1 MDKLGKKKDGFTY
14 EEDKL
19 YPALIK
25 STDDYIY
32 VCNMK
37 TGVFCY
43 PPNMVEEFGMPGRV
57 MENALD
63 FWRTRVHPNDW
74 ENFLEANLEISEGRT
89 DSHSVEYRAKNKA
102 GEWVWLRCRGNVERD
117 QDGVPAVFA
126 GIMTNLGKKNKIDPL
141 TGLFNKYDFEAK
153 CRENLENRGR
163 QSIVFMKLNID
174 DFKRINHLYNIQFG
188 DEVIRIIAQRIQSFL
203 PVNTMLFRLDGDE
216 FVIAMKNGKREDAKK
231 LYLNLK
237 DEFSRQ
243 QVFDHKKFFCT
254 LSCGCVEVPK
264 DTQDYDEVRKYMDCA
279 VEYAKN
285 NGKNRMEFFSEEM
298 LRRSERS
305 IDLTEILRESIENG
319 FQGFYL
325 CYQPI
330 MDRNQKLVG
339 AEALARFRCEKYG
352 EVSPVEFIPLLE
364 DSGMILEAGK
374 WIFTQAAVKCRK
386 WLPVK
391 PDFLMGINLSCL
403 QLEDESQ
410 AEYMKDV
417 IERLKLNP
425 GNLVLEATESHL
437 ASNIGKFY
445 EALRQIQDIGIYT
458 SMDDFGTGYSSL
470 GILKQAPFNI
480 VKIDKTFV
488 KGIRDSKF
496 DYTFIKLVVELC
508 HTNGISVCIEG
519 VEEKEELEILKSI
532 DLDFMQGF
540 LFSRPVPPE
549 EFEGKYL
556 EVKKVL

>member
-1 MDKLGKKKDGFTY
+1 MDKFCKEKEGFTY

-43 PPNMVEEFGMPGRV
+43 PPNMVEEFGMPGCV

-63 FWRTRVHPNDW
+63 FWRSRVHPNDW
-74 ENFLEANLEISEGRT
+74 DTFLEANLEISEGRT
-89 DSHSVEYRAKNKA
+89 DSHSVEYRAKNKN

-117 QDGVPAVFA
+117 QDGEASVFA
-126 GIMTNLGKKNKIDPL
+126 GIMSNLGKKNKIDPL

-153 CRENLENRGR
+153 CRENLENRGKQR
-163 QSIVFMKLNID
+163 IILMKMNID
-174 DFKRINHLYNIQFG
+174 DFKRINHLYNLQFG
-188 DEVIRIIAQRIQSFL
+188 DEVIRIIARRIQAFL

-216 FVIAMKNGKREDAKK
+216 FVIVLKNGSRKDAEK
-231 LYLNLK
+231 LFRNLK
-237 DEFSRQ
+237 EEFSRQ
-243 QVFDHKKFFCT
+243 QEFDHKKFFCT

-264 DTQDYDEVRKYMDCA
+264 DTEDYDEVRKYMDCA
-279 VEYAKN
+279 VEYAKRC
-285 NGKNRMEFFSEEM
+285 GKNRMEFFSEE
-298 LRRSERS
+298 LLVHSNRS
-305 IDLTEILRESIENG
+305 IDLTEILRESIENH

-325 CYQPI
+325 SYQPI
-330 MDRNQKLVG
+330 MDRNQKLAG

-374 WIFTQAAVKCRK
+374 WIFAQAADTCRR
-386 WLPVK
+386 WTMLK

-403 QLEDESQ
+403 QLEDESL
-410 AEYMKDV
+410 AIYMKKV
-417 IERLKLNP
+417 LEKLGLNP
-425 GNLVLEATESHL
+425 CNLVLEATESHL

-519 VEEKEELEILKSI
+519 VEEEEELETLKSI
-532 DLDFMQGF
+532 DLDYMQGF
-540 LFSRPVPPE
+540 LFCRPVPPE
-549 EFEGKYL
+549 EFERRFLK
-556 EVKKVL
+556 E